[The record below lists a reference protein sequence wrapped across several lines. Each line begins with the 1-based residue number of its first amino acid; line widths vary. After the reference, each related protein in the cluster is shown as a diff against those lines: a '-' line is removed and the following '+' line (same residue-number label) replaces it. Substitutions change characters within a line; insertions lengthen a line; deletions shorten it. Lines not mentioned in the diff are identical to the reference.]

1 MIAIDTNVL
10 VRFLTLDD
18 AEQAALA
25 VGLIDTLTP
34 QAPAF
39 ISREVMIETV
49 WVLERAYR
57 FDRMTIAQALDAV
70 LEAEELLVENPD
82 RVGLALSR
90 YRHGGPGFADQMIA
104 LAGRDAGAATCY
116 TFDRKA
122 AALPEST
129 LLA

>member
-10 VRFLTLDD
+10 VRFLTSDD
-18 AEQAALA
+18 ATQAALA
-25 VGLIDTLTP
+25 TALIDTLTP
-34 QAPAF
+34 QSPAF

-49 WVLERAYR
+49 WVLERAYG

-70 LEAEELLVENPD
+70 LEAEELAVENPD

-104 LAGRDAGAATCY
+104 LAGRDAGATTCY

-129 LLA
+129 LLS